1 MSGLRLGNVGEYLY
15 FGFQRLRR
23 CPTCPTIQME
33 VGQLEPSEFG
43 ALPYCPTSFN
53 FFSCKERKLKKRM
66 RASGA

>member
-1 MSGLRLGNVGEYLY
+1 MNIFISASSASGAVLPAPL
-15 FGFQRLRR
+15 FRR
-23 CPTCPTIQME
+23 E
-33 VGQLEPSEFG
+33 VGQLEPAEFG